1 MLQSQILKINAQRE
15 PAQHVFSLAESIQS
29 MLYSVHTSEIRMNI
43 SHKAMTTILLL
54 LTYAV
59 GIIKSREKFS

>member
-1 MLQSQILKINAQRE
+1 
-15 PAQHVFSLAESIQS
+15 

-59 GIIKSREKFS
+59 GIIKSREKLS